1 MDCRRGAADRA
12 GVRAQLGSDIRQR
25 TPGKLTKL
33 GAMATRTPQE
43 WITDYPLLER
53 LVALEETLWLKP
65 DLPRAEEGLAHVGI
79 TPDQVQDAADRL
91 KRFSPYLQQVFPETT
106 PSAGVIESPLRHVP
120 AMKEAIEDLTG
131 QQIEGQ
137 LWAKLD
143 SHLPI
148 SGSIK
153 ARGGIYEVLQH
164 AEALALEHGLIT
176 VDSDYRL
183 LDSAEAR
190 ELFGQHRVAVG
201 STGNLGL
208 SIGIMSAKLGFQ
220 AAVHMSADARQWK
233 KDLLRSHGVE
243 VVEYEQDYSVA
254 VAAGRKAAEDDDSV
268 YFVDDENSVSLF
280 LGYAVAGARLA
291 GQLQALD
298 VRVTEQEP
306 LHVYLPCGV
315 GGGPGG
321 VAFGIK
327 AIFGDAARCYFAEPT
342 HSPAMF
348 IGVHTGAHDQL
359 AVQDFGIDNLT
370 AADGLAVGRPSGFV
384 GERMQHL
391 IDGYYTVSD
400 ENMFRGVALFDRS
413 EDVQCEPSSATS
425 FFGPG
430 AIGRAGTHLAWI
442 TGGAMVPEEEMASY
456 IARGEELL

>member
-1 MDCRRGAADRA
+1 MDCRRGAADRE
-12 GVRAQLGSDIRQR
+12 GVRAQLGGRIRQR

-43 WITDYPLLER
+43 WITDYPLLKR
-53 LVALEETLWLKP
+53 LVALQETLWLKP
-65 DLPRAEEGLAHVGI
+65 DLPGAEEGLAHVGI
-79 TPDQVQDAADRL
+79 TPEQIQDAADRL
-91 KRFSPYLQQVFPETT
+91 KRFAPYLQRVFPETA
-106 PSAGVIESPLRHVP
+106 PSAGIIESPLRHVP
-120 AMKEAIEDLTG
+120 AMKEAIEELTG
-131 QQIEGQ
+131 QRIEGQ

-164 AEALALEHGLIT
+164 AESLAREQGLIT
-176 VDSDYRL
+176 LDSDYRL
-183 LDSAEAR
+183 LDSAGAR

-291 GQLQALD
+291 GQLQAMD
-298 VRVTEQEP
+298 VRISEDEP

-359 AVQDFGIDNLT
+359 AVQDFGIDNVT

-384 GERMQHL
+384 GERMQYL

-413 EDVQCEPSSATS
+413 EGVQCEPSSATS

-456 IARGEELL
+456 IARGEDLL